1 MTITTLKTGRYQ
13 ARVTWYDANGKRI
26 NRKKSFDHKAEAAKW
41 ELEMNTLKRQGTLS
55 VRSEEVFAEYFWSWY
70 ERYKDASVGDRTR
83 RTYLTAYHALQ
94 GFMPPIPIGKIT
106 RRDYRTFMVRYGR
119 NHSKST
125 VTKFNALYHAC
136 VKDAVMDGDIAK
148 DFIRTTDVV
157 FSNAKTR
164 KIEYLSIT
172 EMHQLVAYL
181 ITSCNPHFT
190 SKYMILTAIYTG
202 ARLGEIQGLTWGNIN
217 ETEMMITID
226 HSYAD
231 ETRTIKTTKNDSSN
245 RVIRINHDLIRLLN
259 QLKKP
264 LAGAKSMVFLNQ
276 YGTIPTSA
284 AVNKTLRESLAA
296 IDLNKRGFHFHSLRH
311 THVAYLLSHNVPLYV
326 IAKRLGHADISTTS
340 RIYSYL
346 IDEFR
351 EKTDNQI
358 EMILDEAN
366 PNNHHNHHQIV

>member
-1 MTITTLKTGRYQ
+1 MTITKLKTGRYQ

-217 ETEMMITID
+217 ETEMTITID

-366 PNNHHNHHQIV
+366 PNNHHQIV

>member
-1 MTITTLKTGRYQ
+1 
-13 ARVTWYDANGKRI
+13 
-26 NRKKSFDHKAEAAKW
+26 
-41 ELEMNTLKRQGTLS
+41 
-55 VRSEEVFAEYFWSWY
+55 
-70 ERYKDASVGDRTR
+70 
-83 RTYLTAYHALQ
+83 
-94 GFMPPIPIGKIT
+94 
-106 RRDYRTFMVRYGR
+106 
-119 NHSKST
+119 
-125 VTKFNALYHAC
+125 
-136 VKDAVMDGDIAK
+136 
-148 DFIRTTDVV
+148 
-157 FSNAKTR
+157 
-164 KIEYLSIT
+164 
-172 EMHQLVAYL
+172 
-181 ITSCNPHFT
+181 
-190 SKYMILTAIYTG
+190 MILTAIYTG

-366 PNNHHNHHQIV
+366 PNNHHNHHQIVWPWFWSSLT